1 MGIGLTEEERVSEE
15 ARKKG
20 FETITFI
27 VTCTMKRRWA
37 AQFIGMLQ
45 YMQKLGSWGSSRDIT
60 FHADGDGDY
69 RPRFQ
74 FVGEV
79 PEPDEGREIGPTGS
93 GNRFWDAG

>member
-1 MGIGLTEEERVSEE
+1 MSLTEEERQSEE
-15 ARKKG
+15 ARRKG
-20 FETITFI
+20 FEDVTFI

-45 YMQKLGSWGSSRDIT
+45 YMQKLGSWGSSRDVS

-74 FVGEV
+74 FVGDL
-79 PEPDEGREIGPTGS
+79 PEANEGREIGVRDS
-93 GNRFWDAG
+93 GKRHWDAG